1 MGRVSL
7 VPPLHAD
14 AGGDGMMR
22 RYMVHLA
29 NGEAQFVHGHSP
41 AQAMSAAWD
50 RYRWY
55 VFPSP
60 PLWAEVWE

>member
-1 MGRVSL
+1 
-7 VPPLHAD
+7 
-14 AGGDGMMR
+14 MMR